1 MARYFFHLRNGDTYA
16 DPEGVE
22 FADLQA
28 CRVEA
33 ARMLSGVLRDRA
45 SEFWEKQSLKLMVTD
60 EKGLILFVLNL
71 SAVEAPAVSKER
83 QQTDA

>member
-1 MARYFFHLRNGDTYA
+1 MARYFFHLRNGDSYA
-16 DPEGVE
+16 DAEGME

-33 ARMLSGVLRDRA
+33 ARMLSGILRDRA
-45 SEFWEKQSLKLMVTD
+45 SEFWDKQSLKLMVTD
-60 EKGLILFVLNL
+60 EKGLILFVLAL

-83 QQTDA
+83 QKSGV